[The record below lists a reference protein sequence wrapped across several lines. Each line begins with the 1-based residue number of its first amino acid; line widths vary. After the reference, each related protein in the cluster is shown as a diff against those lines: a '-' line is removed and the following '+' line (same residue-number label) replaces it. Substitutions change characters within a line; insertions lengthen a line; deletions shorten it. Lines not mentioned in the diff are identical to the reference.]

1 MNIGVIS
8 WPNVNFVITANIFLY
23 NIRPN
28 PDPRD
33 HFVVQYQSSNLMA
46 LNYTEKQIENW
57 IKVFILRQEVL
68 AEDELEENSDS
79 EERAQSPLGR
89 KISHDRMS
97 GGGTSR
103 KMSAIESMLPSRKTS
118 ASSSNCPS
126 RKWSRHSSPTRGEV
140 LRMDD
145 EMHTVNRGGVEMTIP
160 LNITHHIPPR
170 LIGHL
175 DEEGILLCDKMLSD
189 GYTVAEIIEYFK

>member
-1 MNIGVIS
+1 
-8 WPNVNFVITANIFLY
+8 
-23 NIRPN
+23 
-28 PDPRD
+28 
-33 HFVVQYQSSNLMA
+33 MA
-46 LNYTEKQIENW
+46 LTYKETQIEKW

-103 KMSAIESMLPSRKTS
+103 KMSAIESMLPSRK
-118 ASSSNCPS
+118 
-126 RKWSRHSSPTRGEV
+126 WSRHSSPTRGEV

-175 DEEGILLCDKMLSD
+175 DEEGIMLCDKMLSD